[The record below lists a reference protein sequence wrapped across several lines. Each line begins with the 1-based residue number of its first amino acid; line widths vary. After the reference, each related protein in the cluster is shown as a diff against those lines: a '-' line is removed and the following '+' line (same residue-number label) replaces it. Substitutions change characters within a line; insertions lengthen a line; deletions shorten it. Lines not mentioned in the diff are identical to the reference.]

1 MKELLILR
9 HAKSSWDD
17 PALRDHDRPL
27 NKRGRKASKRMG
39 KLLAD
44 EDIVPDLIISSTAV
58 RARTTAERAAK
69 ASGYDEDIELREA
82 LYHASPAAILDEV
95 ATVDDGIE
103 RLMVVGH
110 NPGMEALTGMLSGV
124 YHRFPTAALMHVRF
138 EDIEAWSQVRGRQAT
153 LLGFWLP
160 RILME

>member
-17 PALRDHDRPL
+17 PSLSDHDRPL

-39 KLLAD
+39 QLLAD
-44 EDIVPDLIISSTAV
+44 EDIVPDLILSS
-58 RARTTAERAAK
+58 TAERAWKTARRAAK
-69 ASGYDEDIELREA
+69 SAGYEGEIEAREA
-82 LYHASPAAILDEV
+82 LYHASAATILGEV
-95 ATVDDGIE
+95 AQVDDAHA
-103 RLMVVGH
+103 RVMVVGH

-124 YHRFPTAALMHVRF
+124 FHRFPTAALLHVGF
-138 EDIEAWSQVRGRQAT
+138 EDMASWSQVRGRQAT